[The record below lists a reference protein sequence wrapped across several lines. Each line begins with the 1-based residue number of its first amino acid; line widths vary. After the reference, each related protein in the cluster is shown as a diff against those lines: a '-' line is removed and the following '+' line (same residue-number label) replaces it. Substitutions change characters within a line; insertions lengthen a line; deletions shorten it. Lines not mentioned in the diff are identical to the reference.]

1 MDMKWSWDIGKI
13 AGIRLTVHWTF
24 LILLVWIFFI
34 YYRIEGSVQQALMG
48 VVFILMLFVCVL
60 LHELGHSLTARRY
73 GIGTKLITIL
83 PIGGLAQ
90 LERMPEEPAHELW
103 VAAAGPA
110 VNVVIALVLYLV
122 LQLTGH
128 WPDPS
133 MLEEAAGNI
142 GRLGFG
148 FYLFTANV
156 VLVLFNLIPAFPM
169 DGGRMLRA
177 LLAFRM
183 SRARATQIAASIGQF
198 LAIAFVF
205 FGFFVNFWLVF
216 IGIFIYLGAGAE
228 SRFETTKSALDG
240 IYVRDVLMTSFK
252 TVSSHDTLGHVVD
265 LLLDG
270 TQTEFLV
277 LEHGEVV
284 GVVTR
289 TDLVRG
295 LAQFGMD
302 GNVMEVAQ
310 KDFVSLMPDQQLI
323 GVYNLLMAGPT
334 RVAPVVERGQLLGM
348 VDKENIDEIILV
360 NRALEQAG
368 SAHF

>member
-1 MDMKWSWDIGKI
+1 MNMKWSWDLGKI

-24 LILLVWIFFI
+24 LILIVWIFFI
-34 YYRIEGSVQQALMG
+34 YYRVEGSIQQALTG
-48 VVFILMLFVCVL
+48 VLFILTLFVCVL

-73 GIGTKLITIL
+73 GIGTKIITIL

-90 LERMPEEPAHELW
+90 LERMPEEPRHELW

-110 VNVVIALVLYLV
+110 VNVVIALLIYIY
-122 LQLTGH
+122 LQLSGN
-128 WPDPS
+128 WPNQS
-133 MLEEAAGNI
+133 MMEPETLNI
-142 GRLGFG
+142 ATLGFW
-148 FYLFTANV
+148 FYLFVANV
-156 VLVLFNLIPAFPM
+156 ILVVFNLIPAFPM

-183 SRARATQIAASIGQF
+183 PRARATRIAASIGQF

-205 FGFFVNFWLVF
+205 LGFFGNFWLMF

-240 IYVRDVLMTSFK
+240 FYVRDVLMTSFE
-252 TVSSHDTLGHVVD
+252 TVSSHDKLGHVVD

-277 LEHGEVV
+277 VDQGEVQ

-295 LAQFGMD
+295 LSQHGKEGRVTD
-302 GNVMEVAQ
+302 VAQ
-310 KDFVSLMPDQQLI
+310 KEFVSLVLDQELI

-334 RVAPVVERGQLLGM
+334 RVAPVVERGQLVGM
-348 VDKENIDEIILV
+348 VDKENVDEIILV
-360 NRALEQAG
+360 NRALEKAE